1 MYRTRKPLEELA
13 LDLLFEALGESR
25 YNRSPEDYERL
36 CALIPPLKQAHFLV
50 NQELRKHHDKGTFR
64 DTAICDFKAG
74 DRVVTYRA
82 YPKTISIETIRNGL
96 IALGFRDPKWQKR
109 SR

>member
-50 NQELRKHHDKGTFR
+50 N
-64 DTAICDFKAG
+64 
-74 DRVVTYRA
+74 
-82 YPKTISIETIRNGL
+82 
-96 IALGFRDPKWQKR
+96 
-109 SR
+109 